1 MTIEERI
8 DWLIKLRKKGGYTG
22 FLNIRKESA
31 EWGYELGLADV
42 QQIFLDE
49 LTDKEKELPIIK
61 KLYSKIASIK

>member
-1 MTIEERI
+1 MNIEERI

-31 EWGYELGLADV
+31 TWGYELGLADV

-49 LTDKEKELPIIK
+49 LTPEEKELPVIK
-61 KLYSKIASIK
+61 KLYNKIASIK